1 MLQSGKCVGKP
12 PTQQV
17 LQQAPQLELQLL
29 KREKQVMI
37 VESPSRTTRLLIV
50 DDHPLVRS
58 GIISIITMENDLEV
72 CGEAED
78 HAAAME
84 LVALHEPDLV
94 LVDLSLKNSNGL
106 NLLKDIAQNHNNV
119 LTLAVSMHDEYTYA
133 VRCLKAGAKGYI
145 MKQEGTEKILEAIRC
160 VLSGQTYLSPTMTQ
174 ATVEQLGA
182 GKAASGSNPV
192 DALSNREL
200 ELFQLTG
207 QGKEISEIAQ
217 IMNIS
222 PRTVEVHRSH
232 IKKKLGLRTSTDIFQ
247 MAYDWLRQNGI
258 QP

>member
-1 MLQSGKCVGKP
+1 
-12 PTQQV
+12 
-17 LQQAPQLELQLL
+17 
-29 KREKQVMI
+29 MI

-58 GIISIITMENDLEV
+58 GIISIITMEEDLEV

-78 HAAAME
+78 QTTAME
-84 LVALHEPDLV
+84 LVGLHKPDLV

-106 NLLKDIAQNHNNV
+106 NLLKDITQNYPQV

>member
-1 MLQSGKCVGKP
+1 M
-12 PTQQV
+12 
-17 LQQAPQLELQLL
+17 
-29 KREKQVMI
+29 MI

-58 GIISIITMENDLEV
+58 GISAIIGIEPDLEV

-78 HAAAME
+78 QTTAME
-84 LVALHEPDLV
+84 LVAKENPDLV

-106 NLLKDIAQNHNNV
+106 NLLKEISQNYPNI

-133 VRCLKAGAKGYI
+133 IRCLKAGAKGYI

-160 VLSGQTYLSPTMTQ
+160 VLTGKTYLSDIMTQ

-182 GKAASGSNPV
+182 GRAPTGSNPV
-192 DALSNREL
+192 DVLSNREL

-207 QGKEISEIAQ
+207 QGKEISEIAR

>member
-1 MLQSGKCVGKP
+1 MIEVAPWKLASERARVFVRCGMNEGDA
-12 PTQQV
+12 V
-17 LQQAPQLELQLL
+17 LDTET
-29 KREKQVMI
+29 KNG
-37 VESPSRTTRLLIV
+37 TTRLMIV

-58 GIISIITMENDLEV
+58 GIKALIDLESDINV

-78 HAAAME
+78 NTSALE
-84 LVALHEPDLV
+84 LIASQKPDMV
-94 LVDLSLKNSNGL
+94 LVDISLKQSNGL
-106 NLLKDIAQNHNNV
+106 TLLKDITQNYPGI

-133 VRCLKAGAKGYI
+133 IRCLKAGARGYI
-145 MKQEGTEKILEAIRC
+145 MKQEGTERILEAIRC
-160 VLSGQTYLSPTMTQ
+160 VQGGKTYLSDAMTQ
-174 ATVEQLGA
+174 NAVDQLGN
-182 GKAASGSNPV
+182 GGGVGASPV
-192 DALSNREL
+192 EALSNREL

-207 QGKEISEIAQ
+207 QGKEISEIAE

-247 MAYDWLRQNGI
+247 TAYEWLRQSGL

>member
-1 MLQSGKCVGKP
+1 
-12 PTQQV
+12 
-17 LQQAPQLELQLL
+17 
-29 KREKQVMI
+29 MI

-58 GIISIITMENDLEV
+58 GIISLIQLENDLEV

-78 HAAAME
+78 QSTAMG
-84 LVALHEPDLV
+84 LVAEQNPDLV
-94 LVDLSLKNSNGL
+94 LVDISLKNSNGL
-106 NLLKDIAQNHNNV
+106 NLLKEISRTHPEV
-119 LTLAVSMHDEYTYA
+119 MTLAVSMHDEYTYA
-133 VRCLKAGAKGYI
+133 VRCLKAGARGYI

-160 VLSGQTYLSPTMTQ
+160 VLDGKTYLSDEMTQ
-174 ATVEQLGA
+174 ATVKQLGTGQA
-182 GKAASGSNPV
+182 PSGSNPV
-192 DALSNREL
+192 GVLSNREL

-207 QGKEISEIAQ
+207 QGKEICEIAQ
-217 IMNIS
+217 IMKIS

>member
-1 MLQSGKCVGKP
+1 MDMLVEAA
-12 PTQQV
+12 
-17 LQQAPQLELQLL
+17 QQA
-29 KREKQVMI
+29 
-37 VESPSRTTRLLIV
+37 TRLLIV

-58 GIISIITMENDLEV
+58 GIKALIQLEDDMEV

-78 HAAAME
+78 HMEAMS
-84 LVALHEPDLV
+84 AIDQNQPDLV
-94 LVDLSLKNSNGL
+94 LVDISLKNSNGL
-106 NLLKDIAQNHNNV
+106 NLLRDISQQHPDV
-119 LTLAVSMHDEYTYA
+119 QTLAVSMHDEYTYA
-133 VRCLKAGAKGYI
+133 VRCLKAGAKGYV
-145 MKQEGTEKILEAIRC
+145 MKQEGTEKIRDAIRH
-160 VLSGQTYLSPTMTQ
+160 VISGRTYLSEKMTES
-174 ATVEQLGA
+174 AVEQLGPGRA
-182 GKAASGSNPV
+182 QVGANPT

-207 QGKEISEIAQ
+207 QGKEISEIAE

-247 MAYDWLRQNGI
+247 MAYDWLRQSGM

>member
-1 MLQSGKCVGKP
+1 METETKNAV
-12 PTQQV
+12 
-17 LQQAPQLELQLL
+17 
-29 KREKQVMI
+29 
-37 VESPSRTTRLLIV
+37 TRLLIV

-58 GIISIITMENDLEV
+58 GIKSLLQLEDDLEV

-78 HAAAME
+78 TQS
-84 LVALHEPDLV
+84 ALEIIAREKPDLV
-94 LVDLSLKNSNGL
+94 LVDISLKQSNGL
-106 NLLKDIAQNHNNV
+106 TLLKDIAQNYPSV

-133 VRCLKAGAKGYI
+133 IRCLKAGAKGYI
-145 MKQEGTEKILEAIRC
+145 MKQAGTEKILEAIRC
-160 VLSGQTYLSPTMTQ
+160 VLDGRTYLSENMTRN
-174 ATVEQLGA
+174 AVEQIGA
-182 GKAASGSNPV
+182 GKAAPGASPV
-192 DALSNREL
+192 EALSNREL

-207 QGKEISEIAQ
+207 QGKEISEIAE

-247 MAYDWLRQNGI
+247 TAYEWLRQTGL

>member
-1 MLQSGKCVGKP
+1 
-12 PTQQV
+12 
-17 LQQAPQLELQLL
+17 
-29 KREKQVMI
+29 MI

-58 GIISIITMENDLEV
+58 GIISIIQMEEDLEI

-78 HAAAME
+78 QTTAME
-84 LVALHEPDLV
+84 LVAEHSPDLV

-106 NLLKDIAQNHNNV
+106 NLLKDLSQNHPDI

-145 MKQEGTEKILEAIRC
+145 MKQEGTEKILKAIRC
-160 VLSGQTYLSPTMTQ
+160 VLSGQTYLSQTMTQ

-217 IMNIS
+217 VMNIS

>member
-1 MLQSGKCVGKP
+1 
-12 PTQQV
+12 
-17 LQQAPQLELQLL
+17 
-29 KREKQVMI
+29 MI

-58 GIISIITMENDLEV
+58 GIISIIQMEEDLEI

-78 HAAAME
+78 QTTAME
-84 LVALHEPDLV
+84 LVAEHSPDLV

-106 NLLKDIAQNHNNV
+106 NLLKDLSQNHPDI

-133 VRCLKAGAKGYI
+133 VRCLKAGARGYI

-160 VLSGQTYLSPTMTQ
+160 VLSGQTYLSKTMTQ

-217 IMNIS
+217 VMNIS